1 MRLMSERDIS
11 CRLGRVGG
19 PGSNTQSIDGDAP
32 TDPAAKVA
40 RTLPDSPQKA
50 EEDDLGSET
59 EMDEAS
65 IDEKLLHYMQYSTTL
80 SFSQPEHRYKFYIYL
95 YIYSIAP
102 GNDTGIIKTC
112 YIHEHAFLCNF

>member
-19 PGSNTQSIDGDAP
+19 PGSNTQVQKRDESNPLNTLLIQVRYARLTYKQFSYRKQGDGRPHTTYKRKAETQTSTQSLDGDAP

-50 EEDDLGSET
+50 EEDGE
-59 EMDEAS
+59 
-65 IDEKLLHYMQYSTTL
+65 
-80 SFSQPEHRYKFYIYL
+80 
-95 YIYSIAP
+95 
-102 GNDTGIIKTC
+102 
-112 YIHEHAFLCNF
+112 